1 MQNED
6 ETKSRNKVELTAKD
20 KVSLP
25 YSALEAYALYIF
37 AIAEA
42 ILRNA
47 TALLKSN
54 YLNWHWHEP
63 SLKPGRK

>member
-25 YSALEAYALYIF
+25 YSALEVYALYIF
-37 AIAEA
+37 AEA
-42 ILRNA
+42 ILRKV

-54 YLNWHWHEP
+54 YLNFIGMN
-63 SLKPGRK
+63 LR

>member
-25 YSALEAYALYIF
+25 YSTLEVYALYIF
-37 AIAEA
+37 AEA
-42 ILRNA
+42 ILR
-47 TALLKSN
+47 KS
-54 YLNWHWHEP
+54 Y
-63 SLKPGRK
+63 STIKK

>member
-6 ETKSRNKVELTAKD
+6 ETKSRNKVELTVED

-25 YSALEAYALYIF
+25 YSALEVYALYIF

-42 ILRNA
+42 ILRKA
-47 TALLKSN
+47 TALFKSKN
-54 YLNWHWHEP
+54 LNWHRHEP
-63 SLKPGRK
+63 LLKSGRK